1 VPVVAVAAVDREDL
15 AQSLNLSGEFRPY
28 LQVGLHAK
36 IAGYLQSI
44 SVDVGDEVK
53 EGQTIAQLDVP
64 EMLEELQK
72 AKATLGENEHDVTR
86 AEAAHTDAKLAF
98 DRLQEVVK
106 EHPKLVAQQEVDTS
120 QMREATSASALAAA
134 RQKVEEGK
142 AEVARISAL
151 RGYMSIVAPFDG
163 IVTKRSADPGA
174 LVQAGTSGTTQ
185 PVVNIVH
192 DQVLRLT
199 FPVPESNI
207 EQVKVGAMVHVTVNA
222 SGEKFD
228 AKISRVTGNVD
239 RATRT
244 MLVECDVDNPNHR
257 FRPGMIADVKLVTRE
272 AKNAVAV
279 PVEAI
284 TMGEKPTVMVV
295 GADKKIARRAV
306 QLGLT
311 APDKA
316 EVLAGLTPGDQVV
329 VGSRSG
335 IQPGQLVSP
344 RLIAATPVE

>member
-1 VPVVAVAAVDREDL
+1 VVAVAAVDREDL

-28 LQVGLHAK
+28 LQVNLHAK

-44 SVDVGDEVK
+44 SVDVGDDVK

-72 AKATLGENEHDVTR
+72 AKATLGENEHEVAR
-86 AEAAHTDAKLAF
+86 AEASHEDAKLAF

-106 EHPKLVAQQEVDTS
+106 DHPKLVALQEVDTS
-120 QMREATSASALAAA
+120 RMREATTGSALAAA
-134 RQKVEEGK
+134 QQKVEEGK
-142 AEVARISAL
+142 AEVARITAL

-174 LVQAGTSGTTQ
+174 LVQAGTSGSTP
-185 PVVNIVH
+185 PVVSIVH
-192 DQVLRLT
+192 DQKLRLT
-199 FPVPESNI
+199 FPVPESAI
-207 EQVKVGAMVHVTVNA
+207 EQVKVGGAVHVTVNA

-239 RATRT
+239 RSTRT
-244 MLVECDVDNPNHR
+244 MLAEADVDNPNHR
-257 FRPGMIADVKLVTRE
+257 FRPGMIADVVLVTRE

-284 TMGEKPTVMVV
+284 TMGEKPTVMLVDANKTV
-295 GADKKIARRAV
+295 TRRAV

-316 EVLAGLTPGDQVV
+316 EVLAGLKPGDQVV

-344 RLIAATPVE
+344 RLIAATHVE